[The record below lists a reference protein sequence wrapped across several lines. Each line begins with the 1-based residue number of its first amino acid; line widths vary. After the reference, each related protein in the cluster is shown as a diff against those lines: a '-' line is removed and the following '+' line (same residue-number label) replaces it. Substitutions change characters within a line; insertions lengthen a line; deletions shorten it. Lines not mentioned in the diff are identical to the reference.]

1 MTRNDTRTGIWL
13 MVVTTFIFAMQ
24 DGISRHLAEAYN
36 TYMVIMIRYWFFAA
50 FVIGIARLQAG
61 SIKKAA
67 ATTQPVVQGFR
78 AAILALEVLVMV
90 QGFVYLGLVE
100 SHAVFACYPL
110 LIAALSGPV
119 LGEYVGWRRWA
130 AIGVGFIGVIIILQP
145 SGGVFSPYAAIPLLA
160 AFMFALYGLLNR
172 YVARKDSAAT
182 TFFWTG
188 VVGAVVTTAI
198 GIWHWEPMSQ
208 TDWMW
213 MGVLCLTASL
223 AHWTLIKAY
232 EAAEASAVQPCAFL
246 QLVFASA
253 LGVTVFG
260 DTIRTNVVLGAV
272 IIVSAGLFTLWR
284 ARQKR

>member
-13 MVVTTFIFAMQ
+13 MVITTFIFAMQ
-24 DGISRHLAEAYN
+24 DGISRHLAESYN

-50 FVIGIARLQAG
+50 FVISIARLQAG

-67 ATTQPVVQGFR
+67 ATTQPLIQGFR
-78 AAILALEVLVMV
+78 AAVLALEVIVMV

-100 SHAVFACYPL
+100 SHAIFACYPL

-119 LGEYVGWRRWA
+119 LGEYVGWRRWV
-130 AIGVGFIGVIIILQP
+130 AIGIGFVGVVIILQP
-145 SGGVFSPYAAIPLLA
+145 SDGVFSPYAAIPLLA
-160 AFMFALYGLLNR
+160 ALMFALYGLLNR

-198 GIWHWEPMSQ
+198 GIWHWVPMTQ

-213 MGVLCLTASL
+213 MGMLCITASL

-232 EAAEASAVQPCAFL
+232 EAAEASAVQPFAFL
-246 QLVFASA
+246 QPVFAAA
-253 LGVTVFG
+253 LGVTLFG
-260 DTIRTNVVLGAV
+260 DTIRTNVLIGAV
-272 IIVSAGLFTLWR
+272 IIVAAGLFTLWR
-284 ARQKR
+284 ARQKG